1 MGSSG
6 KTRRRVWTGTLLLLS
21 AFVGTVFFAVP
32 TATAMVIAPETFARG
47 PESKSPQELLTL
59 ADSLKTSDHDQF
71 VKLLSDLARE
81 TSHMTP
87 QQTWYWR
94 YLVAWQ
100 VAYSGDYDHAQP
112 LLKAV
117 IDQSSD
123 DALRFRA
130 TATLINILGISRHY
144 EEAFSI
150 LNRTLDDLPH
160 VSDKYARFH
169 ATAEAAQLFTE
180 AGQYDL
186 AVNYAS
192 QIVADYP
199 QGRNACVGYYMMLH
213 AEFAGAR
220 MRAATQE
227 FQRGIDVCLQ
237 AGEGLITDS
246 IRRDLANYDIQRH
259 RTDAAIVLLQGS
271 YANVL
276 GYQYPDLTTEYNA
289 LLAQAYWDKN
299 DVPHAEQYAQ
309 SALKSAVKGEFNEP
323 LSLTYKL
330 LYQIAERKGD
340 LRDALDYHEQYM
352 AADTGELD
360 EAKEKVLAYQMVK
373 QQVDAKKAELQE
385 LNKQNEILQLQRA
398 LDHKAVETS
407 RLYIALLLTVLAS
420 IGFWLF
426 RLKQSQLRFMRLARR
441 DGLTDIFNR
450 QHFVDEAEQS
460 LRYVAKSFRSA
471 SLVLIDLDHFKS
483 INDTYG
489 HEVGDQVLKRAVAI
503 CQHYLHSSDVFG
515 RLGGEEF
522 GILLPECDHERARDR
537 AEQVRAAIHAEPASD
552 SHDIT
557 ISASFGIASTLHHGY
572 ELRKLLLA
580 ADEALYRAK
589 RDGRNRVV
597 VNHSYTGEDATTPNG
612 PPLYGMGGHA
622 PWADPTN

>member
-6 KTRRRVWTGTLLLLS
+6 KTRRKVWTGALSLLGM
-21 AFVGTVFFAVP
+21 FVGTAFFAVP
-32 TATAMVIAPETFARG
+32 TANAIAPETFARG
-47 PESKSPQELLTL
+47 PESKNPQELLAL

-71 VKLLSDLARE
+71 VRLLSDLGRN
-81 TSHMTP
+81 TSHMTV
-87 QQTWYWR
+87 QQTWYLR

-100 VAYSGDYDHAQP
+100 VAFSGDYDHAEP

-117 IDQSSD
+117 MDQSSD
-123 DALRFRA
+123 DGLRYRA
-130 TATLINILGISRHY
+130 TATMINILGISRHY

-150 LNRTLDDLPH
+150 LNQALDDLPH
-160 VSDKYARFH
+160 VTDKSARFLV
-169 ATAEAAQLFTE
+169 TGEGAQLLIE

-186 AVNYAS
+186 AANYAE

-199 QGRNACVGYYMMLH
+199 QGRNACAGHYIVLH
-213 AEFAGAR
+213 AEFEGGR
-220 MRAATQE
+220 IREAAQE
-227 FQRGIDVCLQ
+227 FQRGIDVCMQ
-237 AGEGLITDS
+237 AGEGLMTDS
-246 IRRDLANYDIQRH
+246 IRRDLANYDIQH
-259 RTDAAIVLLQGS
+259 HHADAAIALLQSS
-271 YANVL
+271 YVNVL

-289 LLAQAYWDKN
+289 LLAQAYWDKG
-299 DVPHAEQYAQ
+299 DSAHAEQYAQ
-309 SALKSAVKGEFNEP
+309 AALKSAVKGEFSEP

-330 LYQIAERKGD
+330 LYQIADRKGD
-340 LRDALDYHEQYM
+340 LRNALAYHEQYM
-352 AADTGELD
+352 AADTGQID
-360 EAKEKVLAYQMVK
+360 ETKEKVLAYQMVK
-373 QQVDAKKAELQE
+373 QQVDAKKAELQQ

-407 RLYIALLLTVLAS
+407 RLYIALLLTVVAS

-426 RLKQSQLRFMRLARR
+426 RLKRSQLRFMRLARR

-450 QHFVDEAEQS
+450 QHFVDEAEHS
-460 LRYVAKSFRSA
+460 LRYVAKSSRNA

-489 HEVGDQVLKRAVAI
+489 HEVGDQVLKRAVAV
-503 CQHYLHSSDVFG
+503 CQRYLHSGDVFG

-522 GILLPECDHERARDR
+522 GILLPECDHDQARGR
-537 AEQVRAAIHAEPASD
+537 AEQLRAAIYAEPVGD
-552 SHDIT
+552 LRDIT
-557 ISASFGIASTLHHGY
+557 VSASFGIASTVHHGY

-597 VNHSYTGEDATTPNG
+597 VNHSYANDETSTAAE
-612 PPLYGMGGHA
+612 PPLYGVGGSV
-622 PWADPTN
+622 